1 MNTLEKYKELCEN
14 VTKTYDEQVIFVNAY
29 MNAIDTLLK
38 GKVDEVV
45 LQNIVETIKGIKE
58 KCTDIDD
65 INERVKIV
73 FKNNNRALPSGLD

>member
-1 MNTLEKYKELCEN
+1 
-14 VTKTYDEQVIFVNAY
+14 